1 MSYILEALRRAEAD
15 RERERGQVP
24 GLHAQ
29 PLAVVAT
36 ARGAG
41 RRRALA
47 WAAGAGLLLLAG
59 WGLGRWWAAAP
70 AAQVVP
76 VAPAAPKLPAAPAPV
91 QPALPVVQL
100 PASAP
105 PPAVATAP
113 SPVAAAAPATPPV
126 SAKPAPLPATQPP
139 AEARIPR
146 LAELPE
152 GLRRELPKLAISG
165 SVYSDEPAARF
176 VIINGDVAREG
187 AVLAPQLVLEQI
199 QPRELVLSYKG
210 QRFRQ
215 PASSAP

>member
-29 PLAVVAT
+29 PLALVA
-36 ARGAG
+36 AAPGAA
-41 RRRALA
+41 RRRAMA
-47 WAAGAGLLLLAG
+47 WVAGAGVLLLAG
-59 WGLGRWWAAAP
+59 WGLGRWWAG
-70 AAQVVP
+70 
-76 VAPAAPKLPAAPAPV
+76 APAAPKEPALPATTAASAPV
-91 QPALPVVQL
+91 QPALPMAQL

-105 PPAVATAP
+105 PPGVAAAPVFAP
-113 SPVAAAAPATPPV
+113 SPVALPTPPV
-126 SAKPAPLPATQPP
+126 IARPAPMPAPLPP

-152 GLRRELPKLAISG
+152 GLRRELPRLAVSG
-165 SVYSDEPAARF
+165 SVYSDDPAGRF